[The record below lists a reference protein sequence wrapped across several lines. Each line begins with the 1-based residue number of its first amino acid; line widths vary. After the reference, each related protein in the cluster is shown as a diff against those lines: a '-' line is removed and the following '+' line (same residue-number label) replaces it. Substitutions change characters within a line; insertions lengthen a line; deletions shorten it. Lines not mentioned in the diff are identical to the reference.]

1 MSHAK
6 NLFLKFVFI
15 SKKMRNNR
23 HILEKERI
31 FKMNKLICLMVAA
44 LMVVFTACT
53 NNNADDNKA
62 DTPNGMVQ
70 DGDGI
75 IDENGDDNIV
85 DDAADG
91 ANDIVDGATDVVDDA
106 ANGVENAVDDMTDG
120 NKNNNNNK

>member
-1 MSHAK
+1 MSHVK
-6 NLFLKFVFI
+6 KLFLKFVFI

-31 FKMNKLICLMVAA
+31 FKMNMVAA

-53 NNNADDNKA
+53 NNNADDNNA
-62 DTPNGMVQ
+62 DTPNGTVQ

-75 IDENGDDNIV
+75 IDENGNDNIV

-120 NKNNNNNK
+120 NKKNNNNK

>member
-1 MSHAK
+1 MSHVK
-6 NLFLKFVFI
+6 NLFIKFVFI

-53 NNNADDNKA
+53 NNNADDNRT

-70 DGDGI
+70 DSDGI
-75 IDENGDDNIV
+75 INENKDNNIV
-85 DDAADG
+85 DDAANG
-91 ANDIVDGATDVVDDA
+91 VNDIVDGATDVVDDA

-120 NKNNNNNK
+120 GKKNNNK

>member
-1 MSHAK
+1 
-6 NLFLKFVFI
+6 
-15 SKKMRNNR
+15 
-23 HILEKERI
+23 
-31 FKMNKLICLMVAA
+31 MVAA

-53 NNNADDNKA
+53 NNKADDNKA

-85 DDAADG
+85 DNAANG

-106 ANGVENAVDDMTDG
+106 ANGVQNAVDDMTDG
-120 NKNNNNNK
+120 NKNNNNNKK